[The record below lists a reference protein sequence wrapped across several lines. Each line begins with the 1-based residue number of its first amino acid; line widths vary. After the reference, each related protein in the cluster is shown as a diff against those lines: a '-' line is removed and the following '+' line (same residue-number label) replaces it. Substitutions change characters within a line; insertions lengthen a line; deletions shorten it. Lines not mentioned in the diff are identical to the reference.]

1 MVNCTVRFL
10 WKAIIVCQLVREE
23 CWTKLKGIHMD
34 GKYMSAMKLLPPNQ
48 ETASDHRSSV
58 FLFGYNRICLS
69 QMMPNYYIISTFDQ
83 QALDVKYN

>member
-1 MVNCTVRFL
+1 
-10 WKAIIVCQLVREE
+10 
-23 CWTKLKGIHMD
+23 MD